1 MDDDELPEVHAV
13 PYAEAGAATAA
24 ELGAEAERARQAAK
38 AASSAEA
45 TEGVDGEDGAR
56 RDAERVAVAP
66 VSLADLRARRTAWK
80 KATEGDRHIG
90 APSAT
95 AGGDGDRVRRRSRFR
110 ASSLRASTAAGGSD
124 AGDSQISA
132 ERELELVFDKGD
144 FKRMSVVGQFN
155 LGFIIAR
162 LGDDLFIVDQHASD
176 EISNFEK
183 LQQTTVLNRQP
194 LLAPYPLELTPAE
207 EIVVKVRASRLGRP
221 DLRGTHACDC
231 ASDARIRG
239 EEGGGGSASAPSP
252 TLADALAGSATAQSN
267 KRAFNYN
274 GFDFVEDPN
283 APPHKR
289 LRLTAVPF
297 SRTVTF
303 GPSDVQELIGLLAA
317 RGANEEEEE
326 EGAGPDATQGGSV
339 NCFLTTDK
347 DGGVP
352 SGTVAVR
359 PSRVRYMLASRA
371 CRSSI
376 MIGTHLSKSQMERV
390 LARLSE
396 LQAPWN
402 CPHGRYASA

>member
-1 MDDDELPEVHAV
+1 M
-13 PYAEAGAATAA
+13 G
-24 ELGAEAERARQAAK
+24 R
-38 AASSAEA
+38 
-45 TEGVDGEDGAR
+45 
-56 RDAERVAVAP
+56 
-66 VSLADLRARRTAWK
+66 
-80 KATEGDRHIG
+80 
-90 APSAT
+90 
-95 AGGDGDRVRRRSRFR
+95 
-110 ASSLRASTAAGGSD
+110 
-124 AGDSQISA
+124 
-132 ERELELVFDKGD
+132 KG
-144 FKRMSVVGQFN
+144 
-155 LGFIIAR
+155 
-162 LGDDLFIVDQHASD
+162 
-176 EISNFEK
+176 
-183 LQQTTVLNRQP
+183 
-194 LLAPYPLELTPAE
+194 
-207 EIVVKVRASRLGRP
+207 
-221 DLRGTHACDC
+221 
-231 ASDARIRG
+231 
-239 EEGGGGSASAPSP
+239 GGGGSASAPSP